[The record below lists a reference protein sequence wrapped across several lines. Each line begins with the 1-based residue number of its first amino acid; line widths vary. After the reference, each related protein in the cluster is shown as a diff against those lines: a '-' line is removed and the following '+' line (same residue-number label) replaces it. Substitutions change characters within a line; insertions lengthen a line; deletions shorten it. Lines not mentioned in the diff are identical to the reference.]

1 MRYMKKRNLRS
12 RKTNSPVSEPDVLL
26 QAAKAAPRVFSISV
40 YFHALYVMRQKGY
53 SWRYLADWLK
63 GFNINVSHVHLHR
76 LYLKEDMRLDRL
88 TAKELQ
94 ELGMPEEM
102 IAERVEKNDPT
113 KRLVAVDPE
122 DEMSPEEY
130 REYQKLEWLKNNQP

>member
-1 MRYMKKRNLRS
+1 MPS
-12 RKTNSPVSEPDVLL
+12 RKRLVRKASPPEIADPKAVLM
-26 QAAKAAPRVFSISV
+26 AAEAAPRVFNV
-40 YFHALYVMRQKGY
+40 AEYFRSLYVMRAKGY

-63 GFNINVSHVHLHR
+63 GFNIEVSHVHLHR
-76 LYLKEDMRLDRL
+76 LYVKEDLRLDRL

-102 IAERVEKNDPT
+102 IAERGAKNDPT

-130 REYQKLEWLKNNQP
+130 SEYQKMEWLKNSQS